1 MSGYDWGMVKS
12 QVDADL
18 ARLRQFLR
26 TLEAD
31 AEVAV
36 GDVDLGAYEIEILKC
51 EIARLEGVRNDS
63 VDYGSKAFLF
73 QIAIDYGAAQSR
85 PGR

>member
-1 MSGYDWGMVKS
+1 MVKP
-12 QVDADL
+12 QTDADL

-26 TLEAD
+26 ALEAD

-51 EIARLEGVRNDS
+51 EIARLEGVAKGGP
-63 VDYGSKAFLF
+63 DYGSKAFLF
-73 QIAIDYGAAQSR
+73 QIAIDYGASR
-85 PGR
+85 RSL